1 LRIEPS
7 HALAIRHEVWNCK
20 SFATEETPRMRLMLP
35 LACALTL
42 ATSAFAADTPTYSLT
57 IQNRAFAPSELQVP
71 AGQQIEL
78 HVKNA
83 DAAASEFE
91 SHTLHREKV
100 VPAGKEVV
108 VQLGPLRAGTYEFFD
123 DFNPKAR
130 GHIVAQ

>member
-1 LRIEPS
+1 MD
-7 HALAIRHEVWNCK
+7 
-20 SFATEETPRMRLMLP
+20 ATMRLILCVT
-35 LACALTL
+35 CALGL
-42 ATSAFAADTPTYSLT
+42 AGNAVAADTPTFSLT
-57 IQNRAFAPSELQVP
+57 IQNRAFSPAELQVP
-71 AGQQIEL
+71 AGQKIEL

-91 SHTLHREKV
+91 SETLHREKV

-108 VQLGPLRAGTYEFFD
+108 VYVGPLRAGTYEFFD